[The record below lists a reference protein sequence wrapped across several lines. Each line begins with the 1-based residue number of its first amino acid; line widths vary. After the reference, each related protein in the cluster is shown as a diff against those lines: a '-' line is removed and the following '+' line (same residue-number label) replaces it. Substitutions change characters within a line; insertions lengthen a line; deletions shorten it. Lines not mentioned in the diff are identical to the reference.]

1 MATINIEGT
10 NKTPTIKSDSS
21 QGVVEIKGR
30 SHPEDTVSFYKPLLN
45 WADEYSKNPVEK
57 TTININLE
65 HFNTSSSK
73 CILDFLNKIEPIQ
86 HKNKNVLV
94 NWYYESD
101 DDEMLEA
108 GETYQSITGLPF
120 NMIPY

>member
-1 MATINIEGT
+1 MESINIEGT
-10 NKTPTIKSDSS
+10 NKTPTIKSDAK

-30 SHPEDTVSFYKPLLN
+30 SHPEDTVAFYKPLLN
-45 WADEYSKNPVEK
+45 WVDEYSRNPVEK
-57 TTININLE
+57 TTVHINLE

-73 CILDFLNKIEPIQ
+73 CILDFLNKLEPILL
-86 HKNKNVLV
+86 KNKQVLV
-94 NWYYESD
+94 NWYYEAD

-108 GETYQSITGLPF
+108 GETYQSITRLQF

>member
-1 MATINIEGT
+1 MEAINIEGT
-10 NKTPTIKSDSS
+10 NKTPTIKSDSNL
-21 QGVVEIKGR
+21 GVIEIRGR
-30 SHPEDTVSFYKPLLN
+30 SHPEDTINFYRPLLN
-45 WADEYSKNPVEK
+45 WIDEYSKNPVEK

-73 CILDFLNKIEPIQ
+73 CILDFLNKLEPIRQ
-86 HKNKNVLV
+86 KNKDILV
-94 NWYYESD
+94 NWYYEAD